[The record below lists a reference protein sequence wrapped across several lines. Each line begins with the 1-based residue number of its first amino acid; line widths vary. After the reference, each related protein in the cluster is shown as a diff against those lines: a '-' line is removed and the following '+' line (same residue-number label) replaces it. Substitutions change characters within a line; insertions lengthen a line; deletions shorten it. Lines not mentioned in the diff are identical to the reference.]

1 MVYWPDLTV
10 CAEVD
15 PYAFD
20 DDFDKDATLNSS
32 SGGDFGRFGP
42 VSAGSG
48 GKSNL
53 VTNNSAASPAG
64 STGSSAYKF
73 KSALLSR
80 EQVSS
85 TPSPE
90 PPTFQRDPNKVLPP
104 LVAFNAKSVPLRFA
118 DSMLEADFAD
128 ECARFIDDLAD
139 KNHSVSTK
147 PSGNNANSHF
157 NS

>member
-1 MVYWPDLTV
+1 MLSSRTRNSCEKARIGKLDERWGDLNA
-10 CAEVD
+10 CSEVD

-20 DDFDKDATLNSS
+20 DDFDKDVATLNSS
-32 SGGDFGRFGP
+32 SGGDFGRVGP
-42 VSAGSG
+42 VSAAGSLGG

-53 VTNNSAASPAG
+53 VTNYSAASPAG

-90 PPTFQRDPNKVLPP
+90 PPTFQVWRLAQFFFILSLLNFTIL
-104 LVAFNAKSVPLRFA
+104 NQTLRY
-118 DSMLEADFAD
+118 S
-128 ECARFIDDLAD
+128 
-139 KNHSVSTK
+139 N
-147 PSGNNANSHF
+147 
-157 NS
+157 